1 MKTAEAQS
9 KDEVIRPEMLLWI
22 ERRREVNTGSF
33 LDGGIDGPGS
43 RYDTGKFAGWR
54 TYISALFCVSKSAA
68 AGREKLEA
76 GPQKS
81 RRKKELNISK
91 MCSWILFSFFA
102 ALRRA

>member
-9 KDEVIRPEMLLWI
+9 KDVVIRPEMLSLI
-22 ERRREVNTGSF
+22 REEERSQYRLFFFGRTDGRE
-33 LDGGIDGPGS
+33 S
-43 RYDTGKFAGWR
+43 RYDTDEFAGWR

-91 MCSWILFSFFA
+91 MCSWILFFSQP
-102 ALRRA
+102 

>member
-9 KDEVIRPEMLLWI
+9 KDEVIRPEMLSWI
-22 ERRREVNTGSF
+22 REEERGQYRFFFGPTDGRE
-33 LDGGIDGPGS
+33 S
-43 RYDTGKFAGWR
+43 RYDTDEFAGWR

-81 RRKKELNISK
+81 RRKEELNISK
-91 MCSWILFSFFA
+91 MCS
-102 ALRRA
+102 